1 MHRHETDVTSLV
13 AGLVLVG
20 IALVWALVE
29 LGVLTVSML
38 PTAVPAVLLTVGVV
52 GVATALARSRRD
64 TSADQI

>member
-1 MHRHETDVTSLV
+1 MHGHETDVTSLV

-29 LGVLTVSML
+29 LDVLTVSML

-52 GVATALARSRRD
+52 GVATALARSRQD

>member
-29 LGVLTVSML
+29 LDVLTVSML

-64 TSADQI
+64 SSTDQI

>member
-29 LGVLTVSML
+29 LDVLTVSML

-64 TSADQI
+64 SSADQI

>member
-29 LGVLTVSML
+29 LDVLTVSML